1 MIRLALT
8 RAAASLVAAFL
19 MNAPCAFAQQAYSFN
34 VLRQRSIA
42 LTAQFWNP
50 ILTHV
55 SRKSGVP
62 LKQVHSPLK
71 SGPDIDEAIA
81 FDFVFTNILF
91 TPSRDRLGYRVIARP
106 AGPGLRSQIIV
117 PKDSPIRTLQDL
129 AGKEVALGRA
139 DSFAGYW
146 LPMDALLRARVQIH
160 GVPVDNPYA
169 AYTQLQS
176 GKVAAAG
183 IEGRAMAGIG
193 RREPFGYR
201 AIWTSDP
208 YPDLCIMAHPRVP
221 QDKVSAVRNAFIAMA
236 ADPEGRMI
244 LEACAELLK
253 FEDGLSFVAAEDGD
267 YEGYRKF
274 FRTTQVQ

>member
-117 PKDSPIRTLQDL
+117 PKATPGVTVVRGIPVWGRDSDHCEIIYDDVRVPAAWVTESPYGQQAAIFGRDPEAIARLVDPLVNQVCRVNLNSQCQRGPDVFPFTGRKDSAEGTLSVTDALRVFSIRTM
-129 AGKEVALGRA
+129 VAAKASA
-139 DSFAGYW
+139 DNK
-146 LPMDALLRARVQIH
+146 ALLTDIARNH
-160 GVPVDNPYA
+160 RSA
-169 AYTQLQS
+169 
-176 GKVAAAG
+176 
-183 IEGRAMAGIG
+183 
-193 RREPFGYR
+193 F
-201 AIWTSDP
+201 
-208 YPDLCIMAHPRVP
+208 
-221 QDKVSAVRNAFIAMA
+221 VSTDFI
-236 ADPEGRMI
+236 
-244 LEACAELLK
+244 L
-253 FEDGLSFVAAEDGD
+253 
-267 YEGYRKF
+267 
-274 FRTTQVQ
+274 